1 MTVRRLP
8 PFAAAAAAALL
19 LSLATPHAAADTLLL
34 KDGRTVECKKATKT
48 DDGRWRLT
56 YENGEILVA
65 ADLVKDALT
74 TDAAGAY
81 EPKDDVEKEKLAK
94 GLVPFDG
101 KWVPKSE
108 RDAALARR
116 AAEAKKRIDEAKAH
130 REWRNRYKAKTAN
143 FEFEYTIPPDIAKG
157 YMDLMETYYAFFTK
171 QFNVARPPKEKLKV
185 CFYHDYDTFLEV
197 SGASYGVLAYYRFV
211 PPREL
216 NFYYDRL
223 RPDETVAI
231 MFHEAQHYLSHLF
244 DLKFNMPHN
253 FGEAFAE
260 YYGGSAWDPAKKAMT
275 TGGLQEGRLTEV
287 QTDIQGG
294 ERKSLEKFLRGE
306 LGYDDYTWGW
316 TFVHFMMETPK
327 YRPKFLKLYRA
338 LPDAKDIART
348 TEGDYSTVK
357 GEEML
362 KAFKKYLGVE
372 DLAALEKEWWDHIDK
387 RLKAETVVG
396 FEEAAFAALNTGQS
410 LRAKRFFGLA
420 VDKGSRNPT
429 LYLRYGNLVRGDD
442 NAKAADLYRK
452 GLELDPL
459 NPALWTALGRLTR
472 TLGGDENEAA
482 GVKYIKLAAEIDPD
496 SVDTWLLVEEA
507 ARKAGEGAG
516 GSGGG
521 GR

>member
-1 MTVRRLP
+1 MRPASRLL
-8 PFAAAAAAALL
+8 AALAAVL
-19 LSLATPHAAADTLLL
+19 LLAVAAPRASADTLLL
-34 KDGRTVECKKATKT
+34 KDGRTVECKKAVRT
-48 DDGRWRLT
+48 DDGKWRLT
-56 YENGEILVA
+56 YEHGEVLVA
-65 ADLVKDALT
+65 ADLVKEAIT
-74 TDAAGAY
+74 TDASGAY

-94 GLVPFDG
+94 GLVPFEG

-108 RDAALARR
+108 RDATTARR

-171 QFNVARPPKEKLKV
+171 QFNVSRPPKEKLKV

-197 SGASYGVLAYYRFV
+197 SGAGYGVLAYYRFV

-216 NFYYDRL
+216 NFFYDRL
-223 RPDETVAI
+223 RPEETVAI

-253 FGEAFAE
+253 LGEAYAE
-260 YYGGSAWDPAKKAMT
+260 YYGGSTWDPVKKVMT

-294 ERKSLEKFLRGE
+294 ERRSLEKYLRGE

-327 YRPKFLKLYRA
+327 YRPKFQRLYRA
-338 LPDAKDIART
+338 LPDAKDITRT
-348 TEGDYSTVK
+348 LEGEYATVK
-357 GEEML
+357 GDEL
-362 KAFKKYLGVE
+362 VKAFQKYVGVD
-372 DLAALEKEWWDHIDK
+372 DLAALEKEWWDYIDK
-387 RLKAETVVG
+387 KLKAESVVG
-396 FEEAAFAALNTGQS
+396 FEEAAFAALNTGQT

-429 LYLRYGNLVRGDD
+429 LYLRYGDLLRGDD
-442 NAKAADLYRK
+442 NSKAGELYRK

-459 NPALWTALGRLTR
+459 SPALWIALGRLTR
-472 TLGGDENEAA
+472 GLGGDEHEAT
-482 GVKYIKLAAEIDPD
+482 GTRYLKLAAELDPD
-496 SVDTWLLVEEA
+496 SVDTALLLEEA
-507 ARKAGEGAG
+507 ARKVGEGLG
-516 GSGGG
+516 KPGGG
-521 GR
+521 EGR